1 MRLTQVAGINPN
13 GMAGAALTNLAKI
26 SKGPYNTA
34 SYANTQK
41 YNSEKKFIFY
51 GEMRD
56 TLKGNELYSLLA
68 SQSAQAVLRLG
79 EVKLVLLGPIMRVER
94 RIRVKSF
101 ISRG

>member
-1 MRLTQVAGINPN
+1 
-13 GMAGAALTNLAKI
+13 
-26 SKGPYNTA
+26 
-34 SYANTQK
+34 
-41 YNSEKKFIFY
+41 
-51 GEMRD
+51 MRD